1 MKSLILTLLT
11 PISLFMITACNP
23 GEQSAPINTTHQ
35 GAGGLLMEYEVNY
48 CEWTGEKIETVRYG
62 AIINNDKSKLYF
74 KSVECAIAWQLAMN
88 NESDSKNLLV
98 ADFIHG
104 KKLIPA
110 VDAIYLQSTLRP
122 SPGKLYISALEKSNT
137 FMHGRVYEAYPGTFL
152 EWDELVEFVKKE
164 WGTTPVS
171 PKAHQIN

>member
-1 MKSLILTLLT
+1 MKSLYLPLL
-11 PISLFMITACNP
+11 ISFFLFIIPACNTDQT
-23 GEQSAPINTTHQ
+23 ETSITHRND
-35 GAGGLLMEYEVNY
+35 GNILMEYEVNY
-48 CEWTGEKIETVRYG
+48 CEWTGDKIETIRYG
-62 AIINNDKSKLYF
+62 AIIKSDKSTLYF

-88 NESDSKNLLV
+88 NKSDSENLLV
-98 ADFIHG
+98 VDFIHG

-122 SPGKLYISALEKSNT
+122 SPGKLFISALEKSNT

-152 EWDELVEFVKKE
+152 EWDELVKLVKME

-171 PKAHQIN
+171 PKTHQIN

>member
-1 MKSLILTLLT
+1 MKSFYLPLLISF
-11 PISLFMITACNP
+11 SLFIIPACNP
-23 GEQSAPINTTHQ
+23 GEKSAPINTTHQ
-35 GAGGLLMEYEVNY
+35 GAGGLLMEYQVNY

-62 AIINNDKSKLYF
+62 ALIKSGKTNHYF
-74 KSVECAIAWQLAMN
+74 KSVECAIAWQLAAN
-88 NESDSKNLLV
+88 NKSDSENLLV
-98 ADFIHG
+98 VDFIHG

-137 FMHGRVYEAYPGTFL
+137 FMLGRVYEAYPGTFL